1 MSIYHNFG
9 PLPCQPNPVPAQ
21 IFLDIQRYIRYS
33 EEIRQITMR
42 TVCSRAMS
50 DSPNSVTI
58 DLSALQH
65 NFRQVKRL
73 VGEHTRI
80 MGVVKSD
87 AYGHGMVPVSRSLE
101 GCGVDCL
108 GVAHVGEALDL
119 RMAGIGCPIVILYGV
134 QTREEA
140 GEVVDKDLVPVIFDL
155 ETARVLDQEAKRRG
169 ARIRVRIKVDT
180 GMGRL
185 GIPHGEVEGFLGEMK
200 LYGSLDIEG
209 LISHLSS
216 ADEMDGAFTRTQ
228 IRHFREAVR
237 SGRSMGWILPRNSLS
252 NSAGTM
258 IHPDSHHDMVRPG
271 IMLYGGLPS
280 PGFQSPVSLKPVM
293 CFRGKVLQVRDLPDG
308 TPVSYGRTYT
318 TRGPQRVA
326 VLSAGYGSGLPR
338 SMSNRGMVLI
348 GGKRVKIIGR
358 VSMNLTMVCFEGQE
372 KVGPGDEAVF
382 LGTQGQETIWG
393 DEVALWAGTISYEIF
408 CAVGQSNSRRYVK

>member
-1 MSIYHNFG
+1 
-9 PLPCQPNPVPAQ
+9 
-21 IFLDIQRYIRYS
+21 
-33 EEIRQITMR
+33 
-42 TVCSRAMS
+42 MS

-58 DLSALQH
+58 DLSALRH
-65 NFRQVKRL
+65 NFHQVKGL

-101 GCGVDCL
+101 ECGVDCL
-108 GVAHVGEALDL
+108 GVAHIGEALAL
-119 RMAGIGCPIVILYGV
+119 RRAGIGCPIMILYGI

-140 GEVVDKDLVPVIFDL
+140 RQVVDKDLIPVIFDI
-155 ETARVLDQEAKRRG
+155 ETVQVLDQEAKRRG
-169 ARIRVRIKVDT
+169 VRIPVRLKVDT

-185 GIPHGEVEGFLGEMK
+185 GIPHGDLGGFLGDMK
-200 LYGSLDIEG
+200 PYGSLDIEG

-216 ADEMDGAFTRTQ
+216 ADERDKAFTRTQ
-228 IRHFREAVR
+228 IRYFREAVKA
-237 SGRSMGWILPRNSLS
+237 GRSLGWDLPWNSLS

-258 IHPDSHHDMVRPG
+258 IHPDSHCDLVRPG

-280 PGFQSPVSLKPVM
+280 PEFQSPVSLKPVM

-338 SMSNRGMVLI
+338 SMSNKGMVLI
-348 GGKRVKIIGR
+348 GGKRAKIVGR
-358 VSMNLTMVCFEGQE
+358 ISMNLTMVCFEGQE
-372 KVGPGDEAVF
+372 KMGPGDEAVF
-382 LGTQGQETIWG
+382 LGTQGEETIRG
-393 DEVALWAGTISYEIF
+393 DEVALWAGTICYEIF
-408 CAVGQSNSRRYVK
+408 CAIGQSNSRRYVK

>member
-1 MSIYHNFG
+1 MF
-9 PLPCQPNPVPAQ
+9 
-21 IFLDIQRYIRYS
+21 
-33 EEIRQITMR
+33 
-42 TVCSRAMS
+42 

-58 DLSALQH
+58 DLSALRH
-65 NFRQVKRL
+65 NFHQVKRL
-73 VGEHTRI
+73 VGEYVRI
-80 MGVVKSD
+80 MGIVKSD

-108 GVAHVGEALDL
+108 GVAHIGEALVL
-119 RMAGIGCPIVILYGV
+119 RRAGIGCPIVILYGIK
-134 QTREEA
+134 TREEA
-140 GEVVDKDLVPVIFDL
+140 MEIVDKDLTPVIFDL
-155 ETARVLDQEAKRRG
+155 ETVQVLDQEGKRRG
-169 ARIRVRIKVDT
+169 ARIPVLVKVDT

-185 GIPHGEVEGFLGEMK
+185 GIPHGEVGAFLGEMK
-200 LYGSLDIEG
+200 SYESLDIEG

-216 ADEMDGAFTRTQ
+216 ADEREDAFTRTQ
-228 IRHFREAVR
+228 IRYFQEAIR
-237 SGRSMGWILPRNSLS
+237 AGRSMGWALPRNSLS

-258 IHPDSHHDMVRPG
+258 IHPDSCCDMVRPG

-280 PGFQSPVSLKPVM
+280 PAFECPVFLKPVM

-308 TPVSYGRTYT
+308 TPVGYGRTYT
-318 TRGPQRVA
+318 TRGSQKVA

-338 SMSNRGMVLI
+338 SLSNKGMVLI
-348 GGKRVKIIGR
+348 GGKRTKIIGR

-382 LGTQGQETIWG
+382 LGTQGEDTIWG

-408 CAVGQSNSRRYVK
+408 CAIGQSNSRHYLK